1 MVRTVGWTCPRCRRN
16 FRQVN
21 QRHACGV
28 GGLASLLKDRPPA
41 LVDIYRRLEA
51 TVRRFGDVEVV
62 TRDRYALFR
71 TTRIFADLT
80 VMRDALRVVV
90 HLGRKVSGPGFIKVG
105 PSGKRISHVV
115 LVRTA
120 EELRMLVPYLREAF
134 DLAVSEE

>member
-1 MVRTVGWTCPRCRRN
+1 MRLVEIR
-16 FRQVN
+16 
-21 QRHACGV
+21 
-28 GGLASLLKDRPPA
+28 LLEGPN
-41 LVDIYRRLEA
+41 VYRLLP
-51 TVRRFGDVEVV
+51 VVKVEVAIGR
-62 TRDRYALFR
+62 TRAWRGSRFP
-71 TTRIFADLT
+71 ADGSL
-80 VMRDALRVVV
+80 V